1 VSQDNVIK
9 LAQPGEFC
17 DALIAVAC
25 SASRPRSCFARSR
38 RSQDATPAVNFG
50 RRTRVRP

>member
-17 DALIAVAC
+17 DALIALAC
-25 SASRPRSCFARSR
+25 SASR
-38 RSQDATPAVNFG
+38 
-50 RRTRVRP
+50 